1 MAGLIRFGVSM
12 KIALNLL
19 IGSLAFFVSTT
30 SATTICTGLLC
41 IAPETW
47 EKTLLTLVGTF
58 VGASLAFLSQIA
70 LQKKQEKKTE
80 LLAAHRILFCLLQ
93 QSNFVTIFHKQFVVP
108 HAESVIKFIEIP
120 ATSERDMLKNLYD
133 FDSFNF
139 LLKSTEGR
147 KIMYDLYLAQENYVE
162 LLQLINERSQWHR
175 ERLQPRMEEMGM
187 TNGEEV
193 LLSELKEKLGS
204 LVVETMVNA
213 TNQILTLLPETF
225 DKLVKVK
232 ATFRAHAVKYFAT
245 SNFTEFD
252 FPESLGLQSKK
263 SSPFQSQ

>member
-1 MAGLIRFGVSM
+1 M
-12 KIALNLL
+12 
-19 IGSLAFFVSTT
+19 
-30 SATTICTGLLC
+30 
-41 IAPETW
+41 
-47 EKTLLTLVGTF
+47 
-58 VGASLAFLSQIA
+58 
-70 LQKKQEKKTE
+70 
-80 LLAAHRILFCLLQ
+80 
-93 QSNFVTIFHKQFVVP
+93 P

-120 ATSERDMLKNLYD
+120 ATLERDLLKNLYD